1 VCLLPLLAGGAR
13 RYYLGGGRKHGEY
26 DMTDGFALT
35 SFGAFGLALLGGFL
49 SFLSPCVLP
58 LVPGYLC
65 FAAGLNFDE
74 LTQARQATL
83 TKRILPATLAFVFGF
98 ALVFIAFGASAAAIN
113 PLILAHRDILGQI
126 AGVFIIVL
134 GLHMAGLFRLRF
146 LQFEWRW
153 HGQEQGQRQ
162 GQGQG
167 QERWRTNPNLR
178 LWTAFAL
185 GLAFAF
191 GWTPCIGPILATI
204 LTLAAGSESLS
215 GGVILL
221 GVYAAGLGI
230 PFIAAA
236 LAVGYF
242 LQTSQ
247 RVKKYMPLVEKITG
261 SLLVATG
268 ILVYFSSLQ
277 TLGFWLLE
285 WLPALA
291 ILG

>member
-1 VCLLPLLAGGAR
+1 
-13 RYYLGGGRKHGEY
+13 
-26 DMTDGFALT
+26 MTDGFA
-35 SFGAFGLALLGGFL
+35 FAFGLAFLGGFL

-74 LTQARQATL
+74 LAQARQATL
-83 TKRILPATLAFVFGF
+83 TRRVLPATCAFVFGF

-126 AGVFIIVL
+126 AGVFIVVL
-134 GLHMAGLFRLRF
+134 GLHIAGLFRLRF

-153 HGQEQGQRQ
+153 LGRQQEQGRQGQQ
-162 GQGQG
+162 GQGQQ
-167 QERWRTNPNLR
+167 QERLRANPNLR

-230 PFIAAA
+230 PFIVSA

-247 RVKKYMPLVEKITG
+247 RVKKYMPLVEKGTG

-268 ILVYFSSLQ
+268 LLIYFSSLQ

>member
-1 VCLLPLLAGGAR
+1 MA
-13 RYYLGGGRKHGEY
+13 
-26 DMTDGFALT
+26 DGFALT

-83 TKRILPATLAFVFGF
+83 TKRVLPTTLAFVFGF

-113 PLILAHRDILGQI
+113 PFILAHRDILGQI

-153 HGQEQGQRQ
+153 HGQRQGQEQRQGQRQ
-162 GQGQG
+162 EQGQG
-167 QERWRTNPNLR
+167 RQEQRQGRQERWRANPNLR

>member
-1 VCLLPLLAGGAR
+1 
-13 RYYLGGGRKHGEY
+13 
-26 DMTDGFALT
+26 MTDGFIWAV
-35 SFGAFGLALLGGFL
+35 GLAFLGGFL

-83 TKRILPATLAFVFGF
+83 TRRVLPATLAFVFGF

-134 GLHMAGLFRLRF
+134 GLHIAGLFRLRF
-146 LQFEWRW
+146 LQFEWRL
-153 HGQEQGQRQ
+153 QGRRQ
-162 GQGQG
+162 GQL
-167 QERWRTNPNLR
+167 RSNPNLR
-178 LWTAFAL
+178 LGAAFAL

-221 GVYAAGLGI
+221 AVYAAGLGL

-247 RVKKYMPLVEKITG
+247 KVKKYMPLVEKVTG
-261 SLLVATG
+261 GLLVATG
-268 ILVYFSSLQ
+268 LLIYFSSLQ
-277 TLGFWLLE
+277 KLGFWLLE
-285 WLPALA
+285 WFPALA

>member
-1 VCLLPLLAGGAR
+1 
-13 RYYLGGGRKHGEY
+13 
-26 DMTDGFALT
+26 MTDGFA
-35 SFGAFGLALLGGFL
+35 FAFGLALLGGFL

-83 TKRILPATLAFVFGF
+83 TKRVLPATLAFVFGF

-113 PLILAHRDILGQI
+113 PFILAHRDILGQI

-153 HGQEQGQRQ
+153 HGQRQGRRQEQGQGRQ
-162 GQGQG
+162 EQRQER
-167 QERWRTNPNLR
+167 QERWRANPNLR

-230 PFIAAA
+230 PFIVSA

>member
-1 VCLLPLLAGGAR
+1 
-13 RYYLGGGRKHGEY
+13 
-26 DMTDGFALT
+26 MTDGFIW
-35 SFGAFGLALLGGFL
+35 AFGLALLGGFL

-74 LTQARQATL
+74 LTKARQATL
-83 TKRILPATLAFVFGF
+83 TKRVLPATLAFVFGF

-126 AGVFIIVL
+126 AGVFIVVL
-134 GLHMAGLFRLRF
+134 GLHIAGLFRLRF

-153 HGQEQGQRQ
+153 QGRL
-162 GQGQG
+162 
-167 QERWRTNPNLR
+167 RANPNLR
-178 LWTAFAL
+178 LGTAFAL

-204 LTLAAGSESLS
+204 LTLAAGSQSL
-215 GGVILL
+215 GGGMILL

-236 LAVGYF
+236 LAVSYF

-247 RVKKYMPLVEKITG
+247 KVKKYMPLVEKITG
-261 SLLVATG
+261 GLLVATG
-268 ILVYFSSLQ
+268 VLVYFSSLQ
-277 TLGFWLLE
+277 KLGFWLLE
-285 WLPALA
+285 WFPALA